1 MTSYLLAL
9 ELAYASYSYG
19 DDVVLVH
26 QVRLIHQAL
35 AHLVQEHQALESYPF
50 QESLEFQAS

>member
-9 ELAYASYSYG
+9 ELAYASYSCG

-26 QVRLIHQAL
+26 QVRLI
-35 AHLVQEHQALESYPF
+35 HQALESYPF

>member
-1 MTSYLLAL
+1 LLAL
-9 ELAYASYSYG
+9 ELAYASYSCG